1 MEKGMIIV
9 QLEVQR
15 PSVALWAGSSGL
27 LDFVLHALRAIRP
40 CFPCVT
46 QRNGSVIG

>member
-15 PSVALWAGSSGL
+15 PSVALWAGFGL
-27 LDFVLHALRAIRP
+27 FGPA
-40 CFPCVT
+40 
-46 QRNGSVIG
+46 